1 MGKNASGKLQPLIEL
16 AVLTLMA
23 TGTVFVFSAGAN
35 IRSEFTLLRFY
46 EYTTVKQILFF
57 PLAVCVM
64 YLVACIDYRRF
75 SFTRAGPANSLTPYL
90 LALAIILLTLVLI
103 PGIGTGIGPEKTFA
117 RRWLN
122 IPLGTMAV
130 SFQPSELAKW
140 SLLFFL
146 AAFLDEIAEGI
157 RNFWKGFVPPCLV
170 AGLVVGLII
179 TQDFGTA
186 VLIATLAFLML
197 VIGCAKCRHFLTPIL
212 IVLPAFVIAVLLSPT
227 RMNRFKAFFNPDS
240 NNSAAYQ
247 AKQSLIAISSGGI
260 WGKGLGRGIS
270 KYGHLPEDTTDF
282 IFSIIAEELGFIGA
296 VFVILLFV
304 ALIILS
310 IIVILRCRDRFGRLL
325 AGGIILAIAIQAA
338 INIGVVSV
346 VLPTKGIPLP
356 FISAGG
362 SSMLL
367 FAAAAGVLLNITK
380 QTHEDFLERATF
392 IGDAKIT
399 EENESNVGS
408 ETMDT
413 ASNPV
418 TTDDTQGTDDI
429 KKTSGLFDDVDYN
442 ADREGESL
450 GWLNE
455 DMEDE
460 ATP

>member
-1 MGKNASGKLQPLIEL
+1 MGKYTSGKLQSLIEL

-35 IRSEFTLLRFY
+35 IRSEFTLSRFY

-64 YLVACIDYRRF
+64 YLIACIDYRRF
-75 SFTRAGPANSLTPYL
+75 SFTRAGPANSLTSYL
-90 LALAIILLTLVLI
+90 LALAIILLVLVLI
-103 PGIGTGIGPEKTFA
+103 PVIGTGIGPEKTFA

-140 SLLFFL
+140 SLIFFL

-157 RNFWKGFVPPCLV
+157 RNFWKGFLPPCLV
-170 AGLVVGLII
+170 AGLVVGLIV

-186 VLIATLAFLML
+186 ALIALLAFLML
-197 VIGCAKCRHFLTPIL
+197 LVGCAKWWHFLTPL
-212 IVLPAFVIAVLLSPT
+212 PIVLPGFVLAVVVSPT
-227 RMNRFKAFFNPDS
+227 RMNRITAFLNPDS
-240 NNSAAYQ
+240 ANSATYQ
-247 AKQSLIAISSGGI
+247 ANQSLIAISSGGL
-260 WGKGLGRGIS
+260 WGKGLGRGLS
-270 KYGHLPEDTTDF
+270 KYGHLPEDTADF

-310 IIVILRCRDRFGRLL
+310 IIVVFRCRDRFGRLL
-325 AGGIILAIAIQAA
+325 AGGIIMAIAIQAA

-380 QTHEDFLERATF
+380 QTHEDFLERAPL
-392 IGDAKIT
+392 IEDAQIIKDNESKVKSEIT
-399 EENESNVGS
+399 EN
-408 ETMDT
+408 
-413 ASNPV
+413 ASSPV
-418 TTDDTQGTDDI
+418 TTGDTQGTDDVQ
-429 KKTSGLFDDVDYN
+429 KSSGLFDDADYN
-442 ADREGESL
+442 VDREGESL

-455 DMEDE
+455 DLEDE